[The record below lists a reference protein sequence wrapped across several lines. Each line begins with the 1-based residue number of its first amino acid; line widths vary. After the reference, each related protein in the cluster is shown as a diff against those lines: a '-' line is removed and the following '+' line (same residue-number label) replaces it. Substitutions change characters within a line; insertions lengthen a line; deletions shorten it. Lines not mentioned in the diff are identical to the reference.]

1 MALKDRLEARRRPEA
16 GEHASIDSPLTV
28 IAGARDE
35 PEAVAPPVAEDMAPK
50 SAGLTSTLATAK
62 AAIHAL
68 LVERHADEIDITDRE
83 GVRSRIANL
92 AEEHVKTVGIALNR
106 LDYGHLIDALL
117 DEVLGLGP
125 LQNLLEDPTITEI
138 MINNPHRIFVER
150 RGRVHLSPVVFE
162 NAAQL
167 RQVIDRIVSTVG
179 RRGGENSPKGDAPP
193 PGRTAGHLRRPPLA
207 VARPSTANPKF

>member
-35 PEAVAPPVAEDMAPK
+35 PKAVAPPVAEDMAPK

-68 LVERHADEIDITDRE
+68 LVERHADEIDITYRE
-83 GVRSRIANL
+83 EVRSRITSL
-92 AEEHVKTVGIALNR
+92 AEEHVKTAGIVLNR
-106 LDYGHLIDALL
+106 LDYGHLVDALL

-162 NAAQL
+162 NAGQL
-167 RQVIDRIVSTVG
+167 RQVIDRTDITVA
-179 RRGGENSPKGDAPP
+179 RRGHQKSPKLETYL
-193 PGRTAGHLRRPPLA
+193 PGG
-207 VARPSTANPKF
+207 S

>member
-35 PEAVAPPVAEDMAPK
+35 PKAVAPPVAEDMAPK

-92 AEEHVKTVGIALNR
+92 AEEHVKTAGITLNR
-106 LDYGHLIDALL
+106 LDYGHLVDALL

-125 LQNLLEDPTITEI
+125 LQALLEDPTITEI

-162 NAAQL
+162 NAGQL

-179 RRGGENSPKGDAPP
+179 RRVD
-193 PGRTAGHLRRPPLA
+193 
-207 VARPSTANPKF
+207 